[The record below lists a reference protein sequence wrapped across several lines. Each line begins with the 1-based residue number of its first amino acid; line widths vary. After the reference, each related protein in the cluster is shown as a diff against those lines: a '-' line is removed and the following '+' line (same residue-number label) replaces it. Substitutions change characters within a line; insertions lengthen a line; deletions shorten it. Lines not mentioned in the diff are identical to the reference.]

1 MWSFVGSKKNKQWVW
16 IAMDAK
22 SMQIIAFHVGGR
34 SQESAKKPAE
44 INRNQPLY
52 VLKNSVN
59 TDGAVKLM
67 SLIKKSP
74 LRFRTYDSLETPR
87 LSVHEARKQV
97 VASIGVIAN
106 LLHIEREGA
115 LIDNARSALI
125 AGIAMASSKITWLQ
139 LEYDLCLIHRI
150 T

>member
-1 MWSFVGSKKNKQWVW
+1 MLDTIGYLDFQNSETLYKAIKERLPVQA
-16 IAMDAK
+16 IP
-22 SMQIIAFHVGGR
+22 IP
-34 SQESAKKPAE
+34 PAE

-97 VASIGVIAN
+97 AASIGVIAN

>member
-1 MWSFVGSKKNKQWVW
+1 MLDTIGYLDFQNSETLYKAIKERLPVQA
-16 IAMDAK
+16 IP
-22 SMQIIAFHVGGR
+22 IP
-34 SQESAKKPAE
+34 PAE

-106 LLHIEREGA
+106 LLHIEREVP
-115 LIDNARSALI
+115 
-125 AGIAMASSKITWLQ
+125 
-139 LEYDLCLIHRI
+139 
-150 T
+150 